1 MKKRYAGGGLFTLLV
16 SVVGLCATSRRSPCL
31 LVFYALCLC
40 LAFLVLVAGNF
51 CQMDLPYFSVQA
63 KKSQE
68 QSAMLDASDPL
79 DRGKMSKASSL
90 LMIS

>member
-1 MKKRYAGGGLFTLLV
+1 MFV
-16 SVVGLCATSRRSPCL
+16 SVEQIARLRILIYQSSWTTICKK
-31 LVFYALCLC
+31 
-40 LAFLVLVAGNF
+40 NF

-90 LMIS
+90 LMVS

>member
-1 MKKRYAGGGLFTLLV
+1 
-16 SVVGLCATSRRSPCL
+16 
-31 LVFYALCLC
+31 
-40 LAFLVLVAGNF
+40 
-51 CQMDLPYFSVQA
+51 MDLPYFSVQA

-90 LMIS
+90 LMIFHDD